1 MRYKALAVSCH
12 KTPPDECDRPARC
25 GAACAVVTALCM
37 ALMAGV
43 TVPARAASSICRPRR
58 AERGT
63 LTFAHRFAN
72 PSMNTTHVPSWIR
85 TSATLVLLLGALGT
99 ARADTVDA
107 RCDIYPKG
115 SDKVSAML
123 ACTFS
128 QRQGHVAID
137 RADGVRYELSPR
149 GSAGT
154 YVDQDGKPAYR
165 QRGLGNRG
173 QIYRLATESVFVYWD
188 TAGLPGHD
196 AGRPAKLPLA
206 VLPAAAAP
214 KVPFDQTLAL
224 LGISFRVTSA
234 NDSSLNELAI
244 VPSGLAIDNSTIV
257 RSIDGQVTRAEV
269 ADLNVDGSPELY
281 VYVVSAGSGSYGS
294 LVAYSANKRK
304 SLSEIY
310 LPPVTDSPAAAKG
323 YLGHDDFAVV
333 EGTLVR
339 RFPVYREGD
348 TNAAPTGG
356 VRQLQY
362 KLKPGEAG
370 WVLRLDRV
378 VEY

>member
-1 MRYKALAVSCH
+1 MKHSPIARPLAV
-12 KTPPDECDRPARC
+12 
-25 GAACAVVTALCM
+25 G
-37 ALMAGV
+37 
-43 TVPARAASSICRPRR
+43 
-58 AERGT
+58 
-63 LTFAHRFAN
+63 
-72 PSMNTTHVPSWIR
+72 
-85 TSATLVLLLGALGT
+85 LLLSTLGL
-99 ARADTVDA
+99 AHADTVDA
-107 RCDIYPKG
+107 RCDIYTKG
-115 SDKVSAML
+115 SDKASAML

-137 RADGVRYELSPR
+137 RADGVRHELSPH
-149 GSAGT
+149 GGAGT

-188 TAGLPGHD
+188 TAGLPGS
-196 AGRPAKLPLA
+196 AAASPAVVQAPRPLPT
-206 VLPAAAAP
+206 AAAAL
-214 KVPFDQTLAL
+214 VPFDRTLTL
-224 LGISFRVTSA
+224 QGVKFRVSCA
-234 NDSSLNELAI
+234 NDSSLNRLRI
-244 VPSGLAIDNSTIV
+244 VPSGLALVNAPID
-257 RSIDGQVTRAEV
+257 REIDGTVTGVEV

-281 VYVVSAGSGSYGS
+281 VYVTSAGSGSYGS

-323 YLGHDDFAVV
+323 YMGHDDFAVV
-333 EGTLVR
+333 EDTFVR
-339 RFPVYREGD
+339 RFPVYRDGD

-370 WVLRLDRV
+370 WLLRLDRV